1 MPARNP
7 ACEVC
12 VVELPGWCK
21 EALARLWRSA
31 SRLPAFDTSQN
42 QDMSRRI
49 HPSLRARP
57 GVLPANARLVIIG
70 GRFEADNRAVFEAIG
85 ELSGG
90 RVAVLPTASSEPRE
104 AGEETR
110 DSFRAYGIASEV
122 VPLDKDNYRTA
133 AFDPK
138 LVALLERYGSFYFTG
153 GDQTLIVQ
161 ALLQDGQPTPALT
174 AIRAAW
180 AGGGLVA
187 GSSAGAAIM
196 SDPMITSGSSVEAL
210 VNPPAPDP
218 HDTRLSIGRG
228 LGFFPM
234 GLVDQHFLQRGRLG
248 RLVAALLATGGR
260 HGFGIDENTAMVIA
274 AGRLTVMGETGLVH
288 VDASR
293 VTGKRAGIDLG
304 GLKLSYLDRGDSIDL
319 AALKVQAGPAKRP
332 VRVRERYFRAPTR
345 VGKAA
350 FAGYTT
356 HETLAR
362 LVEGDPAHYRS
373 ETTWAYDHASGTEVA
388 VEISRGRRA
397 KALIEHGDQGVR
409 VTALGFDLR
418 VHVRTASSAEYYRNR
433 ALGGLAGPG
442 GAPLAGRLVLLGS
455 PLRAGA
461 AILAELRE
469 LVTPP
474 VGVIATASA
483 EPHAVAAETVK
494 LLERH
499 GIRAVDLGA
508 TRDRLRSESGRTA
521 LIERIAGLK
530 SFLVTGGNQRRLIDG
545 LLFRGEETP
554 VLKALTDAWKG
565 GATIV
570 AVSGGAAALSPL
582 MIAGGSSE
590 DALRYGVASDDS
602 HPGLLVEP
610 GLGLFDA
617 GILDQNL
624 IGSHRLGRLIVACA
638 EEAVPFGF
646 GLCEEAGLVVEPD
659 RRMRVIGG
667 QGVIVVEVDPKN
679 LSYEDDTFAV
689 RGVRVRVVP
698 PQGWIAADHAL
709 PADVPV
715 ADGALTLE
723 RLVSGLRRE
732 VGAGGNG
739 RRAAAG
745 RISITLNAEAA
756 LRGRLDIESNRAD
769 A

>member
-1 MPARNP
+1 MLMPRCNP
-7 ACEVC
+7 AGEVW

-21 EALARLWRSA
+21 EALARLWRQA
-31 SRLPAFDTSQN
+31 SRLPALPTSQYL
-42 QDMSRRI
+42 DMSRRI
-49 HPSLRARP
+49 HPSLRAKP
-57 GVLPANARLVIIG
+57 GALPANAKLVIIG

-85 ELSGG
+85 ELGGG

-122 VPLDKDNYRTA
+122 VDLHKDNYRTA
-133 AFDPK
+133 AFDPR
-138 LVALLERYGSFYFTG
+138 LVAVLERFGSFYFTG

-161 ALLQDGQPTPALT
+161 ALIQDGRPTPALQ

-180 AGGGLVA
+180 AAGGLVS

-210 VNPPAPDP
+210 VHPPAAGP

-228 LGFFPM
+228 LGFFPV

-248 RLVAALLATGGR
+248 RLVAALLATGWR
-260 HGFGIDENTAMVIA
+260 HGFGIDENTAMAIA
-274 AGRLTVMGETGLVH
+274 DGRLTVLGETGLIH

-304 GLKLSYLDRGDSIDL
+304 GLKLSYLDRGDSLDL
-319 AALKVQAGPAKRP
+319 AALKVRPGPAKRP

-397 KALIEHGDQGVR
+397 KALIEHADQGIR

-418 VHVRTASSAEYYRNR
+418 LKVRSASSAEYYRNR
-433 ALGGLAGPG
+433 ALGGLAGA
-442 GAPLAGRLVLLGS
+442 GAAPQAGRLVLLGR
-455 PLRAGA
+455 PLRAGSPL
-461 AILAELRE
+461 LADLRE

-483 EPHAVAAETVK
+483 EPHEVASDLVK
-494 LLERH
+494 LLDRH

-508 TRDRLRSESGRTA
+508 TRDRLRSESGRMA

-582 MIAGGSSE
+582 MIAGGTSE
-590 DALRYGVASDDS
+590 DALRYGVAPDES

-624 IGSHRLGRLIVACA
+624 VGGHRLGRLIVACA

-646 GLCEEAGLVVEPD
+646 GLCEQAGLVVEPD

-667 QGVIVVEVDPKN
+667 QGVIVVEVDPQS

-689 RGVRVRVVP
+689 RDVRVRVVP
-698 PQGWIAADHAL
+698 PRSWIGPDLH
-709 PADVPV
+709 
-715 ADGALTLE
+715 DGAVPDGLTLE

-732 VGAGGNG
+732 VGAQGDG

-756 LRGRLDIESNRAD
+756 LSGRLDIESNRAD

>member
-1 MPARNP
+1 MTVLLR
-7 ACEVC
+7 
-12 VVELPGWCK
+12 WCK
-21 EALARLWRSA
+21 DGLARLWRA
-31 SRLPAFDTSQN
+31 GRALPASPTGQN

-49 HPSLRARP
+49 SPLLRAKAAA
-57 GVLPANARLVIIG
+57 LPANARLVIIG
-70 GRFEADNRAVFEAIG
+70 GRFEHDNRSVFDAIA

-122 VPLDKDNYRTA
+122 IALDKDNYRTA

-138 LVALLERYGSFYFTG
+138 LVALLQRYGSFYFTG
-153 GDQTLIVQ
+153 GDQALIVQ
-161 ALLQDGQPTPALT
+161 ALIQDGRPTPALE
-174 AIRAAW
+174 AIRGAW
-180 AGGGLVA
+180 GAGGLVS

-196 SDPMITSGSSVEAL
+196 SDPMITSGSSVDAL
-210 VNPPAPDP
+210 VHPPAAEP

-228 LGFFPM
+228 LGFFPV

-274 AGRLTVMGETGLVH
+274 GGKLTVLGETGLIH
-288 VDASR
+288 VDAGR
-293 VTGKRAGIDLG
+293 LTGKRAGVDLA
-304 GLKLSYLDRGDSIDL
+304 GLKLSYLDRGDSLDL
-319 AALKVQAGPAKRP
+319 ASLKVQPGPAKRP
-332 VRVRERYFRAPTR
+332 VRARERYFRAPTR

-373 ETTWAYDHASGTEVA
+373 ETTWAYDHASGNEVA
-388 VEISRGRRA
+388 VELTRGRRA
-397 KALIEHGDQGVR
+397 KALIEHGDHGVR

-418 VHVRTASSAEYYRNR
+418 LQVRSASSAEYYRNR
-433 ALGGLAGPG
+433 ALGGMAGSG
-442 GAPLAGRLVLLGS
+442 MAAEAGRLVLLGS

-461 AILAELRE
+461 PILAELRD
-469 LVTPP
+469 LVSPP
-474 VGVIATASA
+474 LGVIATASA

-508 TRDRLRSESGRTA
+508 TRDRLRSEAGRKA
-521 LIERIAGLK
+521 LIERIGGLK

-610 GLGLFDA
+610 GLGLFDG
-617 GILDQNL
+617 GILDQNMV
-624 IGSHRLGRLIVACA
+624 SAHRLGRLIVACA
-638 EEAVPFGF
+638 EEAVPMGF

-667 QGVIVVEVDPKN
+667 QGVIVVEVDPKG
-679 LSYEDDTFAV
+679 LSYEDDMFAV
-689 RGVRVRVVP
+689 RGVGVRLVP
-698 PQGWIAADHAL
+698 PQDWIGADQARAGNGAAA
-709 PADVPV
+709 A
-715 ADGALTLE
+715 GALTVE
-723 RLVSGLRRE
+723 RLVAGLRRE
-732 VGAGGNG
+732 VGAGGTG
-739 RRAAAG
+739 RRSAAG

-756 LRGRLDIESNRAD
+756 LRGRLDIQSNRAD

>member
-1 MPARNP
+1 
-7 ACEVC
+7 
-12 VVELPGWCK
+12 
-21 EALARLWRSA
+21 
-31 SRLPAFDTSQN
+31 
-42 QDMSRRI
+42 MSRRI
-49 HPSLRARP
+49 HPSLRAKA
-57 GVLPANARLVIIG
+57 GALPANAKLVIIG

-122 VPLDKDNYRTA
+122 VPLDKYNYRTA
-133 AFDPK
+133 AFDPT
-138 LVALLERYGSFYFTG
+138 LVTLLERYSSFYFTG

-161 ALLQDGQPTPALT
+161 ALIQDGRPTPALA

-180 AGGGLVA
+180 AAGALVS

-210 VNPPAPDP
+210 VHPPAANP

-274 AGRLTVMGETGLVH
+274 AGRLTVMGETGLIH

-304 GLKLSYLDRGDSIDL
+304 GFKLSYLDRGDSIDL
-319 AALKVQAGPAKRP
+319 AALKVQPGPGKRS
-332 VRVRERYFRAPTR
+332 VRVRERYFRAPIR

-418 VHVRTASSAEYYRNR
+418 LQVRGASSAEYYRNR
-433 ALGGLAGPG
+433 ALGGLAGAG
-442 GAPLAGRLVLLGS
+442 AAPLAGRLVLLGS
-455 PLRAGA
+455 PLHASA
-461 AILAELRE
+461 PILAELRD
-469 LVTPP
+469 LVTAP

-483 EPHAVAAETVK
+483 EPHAVAAETVA

-508 TRDRLRSESGRTA
+508 TRDRLRSESGCKA

-624 IGSHRLGRLIVACA
+624 LGAHRLGRLIVACA

-667 QGVIVVEVDPKN
+667 QGVIVVEVDPKS
-679 LSYEDDTFAV
+679 LSYEDDTFVV
-689 RGVRVRVVP
+689 RGVRVRVVLP
-698 PQGWIAADHAL
+698 RGWIAADHA
-709 PADVPV
+709 APV
-715 ADGALTLE
+715 DGAAASGALTLE